1 MSSKN
6 YKLRHQKI
14 PNTTRY
20 QDDHL
25 PINNKY
31 FVRLTQESTR
41 VQDLIEKDKQIPH
54 VSMIDRFWG
63 YKTQRLH
70 EHEPV
75 VHQEEKHVQLPLEVI
90 PQEQKQEILPQI
102 EQKTESQLKKTI
114 SLKQFKESLLYDER
128 TSSIP
133 KTTIQNHIIEDL
145 IRDSNVFLKK
155 PELLDQVQSLKRLK
169 VLKKYEANHQN
180 LPGVGK
186 LPYIINDYHS
196 KSTNP
201 GYSRNNKGN
210 FFTR

>member
-6 YKLRHQKI
+6 YKIIHQKMSS
-14 PNTTRY
+14 TSRY
-20 QDDHL
+20 RDDPL

-31 FVRLTQESTR
+31 QVFLIEDSTR
-41 VQDLIEKDKQIPH
+41 VTDLIEKDKCTPH

-63 YKTQRLH
+63 HKTQR
-70 EHEPV
+70 V
-75 VHQEEKHVQLPLEVI
+75 TVQPLFE
-90 PQEQKQEILPQI
+90 QKECQQDEQKQTEKQVIREEAPVQTQLPI
-102 EQKTESQLKKTI
+102 LKKSM
-114 SLKQFKESLLYDER
+114 SLKKFKESLMFDER
-128 TSSIP
+128 TNSIP
-133 KTTIQNHIIEDL
+133 KSTKQNPIIDTL
-145 IRDSNVFLKK
+145 MRDSEIFLKK
-155 PELLDQVQSLKRLK
+155 GELLEQVNNLKRLQ
-169 VLKKYEANHQN
+169 VLKNYETHHVN

>member
-6 YKLRHQKI
+6 YKLIHQKI
-14 PNTTRY
+14 ANTTRY
-20 QDDHL
+20 RDDPL
-25 PINNKY
+25 SINNKY
-31 FVRLTQESTR
+31 YVRLTQDSTR
-41 VQDLIEKDKQIPH
+41 VLDLIEKDKQIPH
-54 VSMIDRFWG
+54 KSMIDRFWG
-63 YKTQRLH
+63 HKTQRLP
-70 EHEPV
+70 EP
-75 VHQEEKHVQLPLEVI
+75 VHQEEKHVQLPQEI
-90 PQEQKQEILPQI
+90 TPQQEKQETLPQI
-102 EQKTESQLKKTI
+102 EKQTETQFKKTI

-133 KTTIQNHIIEDL
+133 KTTVHNHIVEDL
-145 IRDSNVFLKK
+145 IRDSDIFLKK
-155 PELLDQVQSLKRLK
+155 AELLEQVQSLKRLK
-169 VLKKYEANHQN
+169 VLKKYEANHSN

>member
-6 YKLRHQKI
+6 YKLIHQKI

-20 QDDHL
+20 RDDQL

-31 FVRLTQESTR
+31 YVRLTQDSTR

-63 YKTQRLH
+63 YKTQRLP
-70 EHEPV
+70 EP
-75 VHQEEKHVQLPLEVI
+75 VHQEEKHVQLP
-90 PQEQKQEILPQI
+90 QEITPKEEKKDVLPQI
-102 EQKTESQLKKTI
+102 EQKTETQLKKAI

-145 IRDSNVFLKK
+145 IRDSDVFLKK

-169 VLKKYEANHQN
+169 VLKKYEANHSNQ
-180 LPGVGK
+180 PGVGK

>member
-6 YKLRHQKI
+6 YKLIHQKI

-20 QDDHL
+20 RDDQL

-31 FVRLTQESTR
+31 YVRLTQDSTR
-41 VQDLIEKDKQIPH
+41 VLDLIDKDKQIPH
-54 VSMIDRFWG
+54 LSMIDRFWG
-63 YKTQRLH
+63 QKTQRLP
-70 EHEPV
+70 EPI
-75 VHQEEKHVQLPLEVI
+75 HQEEKHVQLP
-90 PQEQKQEILPQI
+90 QEIIPKEEEKKETLPQI
-102 EQKTESQLKKTI
+102 EQKTETPLKKTI
-114 SLKQFKESLLYDER
+114 SLKQFKESLLFDER

-145 IRDSNVFLKK
+145 IRDSDIFLKK
-155 PELLDQVQSLKRLK
+155 SEMIEQVQSLKRLK

>member
-6 YKLRHQKI
+6 YKLIHQKI

-20 QDDHL
+20 REDQL

-31 FVRLTQESTR
+31 YVRLTQDSTR
-41 VQDLIEKDKQIPH
+41 VLDLIEKDKQIPH
-54 VSMIDRFWG
+54 LSMIDRFWG
-63 YKTQRLH
+63 HKTQRLP
-70 EHEPV
+70 EP
-75 VHQEEKHVQLPLEVI
+75 VHQEEKHVQLQQEII
-90 PQEQKQEILPQI
+90 PKEEEKQESLPQI
-102 EQKTESQLKKTI
+102 EQKTETSLKKTM
-114 SLKQFKESLLYDER
+114 SLKQFKESLLFDER

-145 IRDSNVFLKK
+145 IRDSDIFLKK
-155 PELLDQVQSLKRLK
+155 PEMIEQVQSLKRLK

>member
-6 YKLRHQKI
+6 YKLFHQII

-20 QDDHL
+20 RDDQL
-25 PINNKY
+25 PINNNY
-31 FVRLTQESTR
+31 FVRLTQDSTR
-41 VQDLIEKDKQIPH
+41 VLDLIEKDKQIPH
-54 VSMIDRFWG
+54 KSMIDRFWG
-63 YKTQRLH
+63 HKTQRLPQ
-70 EHEPV
+70 PV
-75 VHQEEKHVQLPLEVI
+75 YEEEKQVQI
-90 PQEQKQEILPQI
+90 PQEIIPQEDKKEILPLI
-102 EQKTESQLKKTI
+102 KQKTEPQLKKI
-114 SLKQFKESLLYDER
+114 MSSKQFKESLLFDER

-145 IRDSNVFLKK
+145 IRDSDIFLKK
-155 PELLDQVQSLKRLK
+155 PEIIKQVQSLKRLK
-169 VLKKYEANHQN
+169 VLKKYEANHSN